1 MLRSRVS
8 DTLGKDTSSV
18 DILLF
23 LFTSEHDEL
32 ELEESVPVQLEDEL
46 ELELL
51 LELFS
56 LRPLFAG
63 SLTGDG
69 IT

>member
-1 MLRSRVS
+1 M
-8 DTLGKDTSSV
+8 
-18 DILLF
+18 LF

-32 ELEESVPVQLEDEL
+32 ELVLEESVPVQLEDED

-51 LELFS
+51 LELLS

-63 SLTGDG
+63 DG

>member
-1 MLRSRVS
+1 MSN
-8 DTLGKDTSSV
+8 TLGKDTSSV
-18 DILLF
+18 DIMLF

-32 ELEESVPVQLEDEL
+32 ELVLEESVPVQLEDED

-51 LELFS
+51 LELLS